1 MHDFFG
7 SEQKK
12 AFWKLKQKIIYDMVI
27 FDDLGNWKMLEFQAG
42 FWNFTLFEGCL
53 IDTTTTLIWFEMQ
66 YLDIKQLTSI
76 CYKYT
81 CIFQKNNVLNLILKI
96 KFKWSNC

>member
-27 FDDLGNWKMLEFQAG
+27 FDDLGNWKMLEFQVG
-42 FWNFTLFEGCL
+42 FWNFMSFEGWPT
-53 IDTTTTLIWFEMQ
+53 DTTTI
-66 YLDIKQLTSI
+66 
-76 CYKYT
+76 
-81 CIFQKNNVLNLILKI
+81 LILN
-96 KFKWSNC
+96 W